1 MEQKGHQICDQHNKV
16 AIKHIIDIT
25 YFSKTKNLLDSVS
38 NYLLCCRDCSKI
50 IVLMKL
56 MIVPIVYVYLRIHII
71 KFTANNF
78 AKNTT

>member
-38 NYLLCCRDCSKI
+38 NNILVIIYYVAGDCSKI
-50 IVLMKL
+50 MVLMK
-56 MIVPIVYVYLRIHII
+56 
-71 KFTANNF
+71 
-78 AKNTT
+78 